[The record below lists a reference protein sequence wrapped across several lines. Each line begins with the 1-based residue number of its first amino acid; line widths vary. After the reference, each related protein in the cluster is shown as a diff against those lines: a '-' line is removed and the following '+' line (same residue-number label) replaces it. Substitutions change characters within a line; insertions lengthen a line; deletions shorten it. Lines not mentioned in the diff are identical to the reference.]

1 MRTSH
6 PLVQAN
12 LDSTIENADED
23 LSNTPMDGMDS
34 DSGNSND

>member
-6 PLVQAN
+6 PLVQAD
-12 LDSTIENADED
+12 LDSTVENDDED
-23 LSNTPMDGMDS
+23 LSNTPTDDMDS